1 MSRRGANATTLR
13 RSWLLAAALAIVA
26 PSARV
31 VACSA
36 FSVAGDGLVLFAVN
50 EDFWDPDTKM
60 WLVPA
65 SEGSY
70 GRVYFGYSDLLP
82 QGGMNEAGLAYDGFA
97 TPPKP
102 VQRGREKAPISE
114 RALIDSAMATC
125 ATVDDVVR
133 LVERHNLQVME
144 SFMLMFAD
152 RTGASVIIEGDDI
165 LRKTGPFQVVTN
177 FRQSQHPDGVGAYED
192 GESCTRFEIATE
204 QLGQLKQVTIEA
216 ARDVLVA
223 IHAEGRSRT
232 LYSVIYE
239 LGNGRAHLY
248 HYHDFSHD
256 VVIDL
261 AAELEKGAGV
271 VDLPALFPRSYAYE
285 AFAAEQAAEL
295 EARRVARG
303 PVEVAAEVMSGYV
316 GRYLGPDGELTITL
330 ENGSL
335 IGDAV
340 DLPRTALTPTS
351 PTTFFAVRFLGDVEI
366 DFQVGPEGQVEGVAL
381 RVGGRKTLLERV
393 P

>member
-1 MSRRGANATTLR
+1 MSRRGTNATTLQ

-70 GRVYFGYSDLLP
+70 GRVYFGYSGLLP
-82 QGGMNEAGLAYDGFA
+82 EGGMNEAGLAYDGFA

-102 VQRGREKAPISE
+102 VQRGREKPLISE
-114 RALIDSAMATC
+114 RELIDTAMASC
-125 ATVDDVVR
+125 ATVEEVLALFD
-133 LVERHNLQVME
+133 RHNLEVMK

-152 RTGASVIIEGDDI
+152 RSGASVIIEGDHL
-165 LRKTGPFQVVTN
+165 LRKSGAFQAVTN
-177 FRQSQHPDGVGAYED
+177 FRQSEHPDGRGAYEG
-192 GESCTRFEIATE
+192 GESCVRFEIANE
-204 QLGQLKQVTIEA
+204 RLAQLTRVTVEA

-248 HYHDFSHD
+248 HYHDFSHE

-261 AAELEKGAGV
+261 AAELEKGARV
-271 VDLPALFPRSYAYE
+271 IDLPTLFPRSSAYE
-285 AFAAEQAAEL
+285 TFAGEQAAEL
-295 EARRVARG
+295 EKRRVGRG
-303 PVEVAAEVMSGYV
+303 AATVSPDLLTRYV
-316 GRYLGPDGELTITL
+316 GRYRGPEGVLTTSVEDGR
-330 ENGSL
+330 L

-340 DLPRTALTPTS
+340 GLPQIALTPAS
-351 PTTFFAVRFLGDVEI
+351 PTTFYAVRFIGDVEL
-366 DFQVGPEGQVEGVAL
+366 DFRVGTEGQVQGITL
-381 RVGGRKTLLERV
+381 RAGDHQTFMERL